1 MKEQVKLKRTLGLWS
16 SLAMVIG
23 TVIGS
28 GIFFKQASVLDY
40 SHSTTMALL
49 AWLFGGLLTLASGLT
64 IAEIGA
70 QMPHTG
76 GLYVYME
83 KIYGKLWGFLSGW
96 MQIIIYGPA
105 MIAAL
110 GSYLAILLVAFFGL
124 SSSWQHPLAIL
135 SVALITFF
143 NLLSNRYGA
152 AFQILT
158 TIGKFIPIIAIIIFG
173 LFFGDHNALG
183 NVAAQAS
190 TGATGNFGVAI
201 LATLFAYDG
210 WILLANMGG
219 EIKNPQKLLPL
230 AIIWGLV
237 IVLLAYVLV
246 TWGVFSVLSA
256 DQIHQF
262 GENTTPHFATI
273 AFGSL
278 GGKLLSIGIIIS
290 IAGCLNGKVMSF
302 PRIMYAMAKN
312 NDLPFSKQLSYLN
325 AKTRSPMVSTLTIF
339 AIAVLMILT
348 VNADRLTELCIF
360 TVYCFYVMAFFG
372 LFKLR
377 LIRPQ
382 LPRPFSVP
390 LYPWIPIIAI
400 GGAIFVLIS
409 EIISDTQG
417 VFVSLI
423 IVVVG
428 IPIYF
433 YKNKFRNDNHLQH

>member
-1 MKEQVKLKRTLGLWS
+1 MKQQAQLKRSLGLWS
-16 SLAMVIG
+16 SLALVIG

-49 AWLFGGLLTLASGLT
+49 AWIFGGLLTLASGLT

-76 GLYVYME
+76 GLYFYME

-96 MQIIIYGPA
+96 MQIIVYGPA

-110 GSYLAILLVAFFGL
+110 GSYLAVLLVAFFDL
-124 SSSWQHPLAIL
+124 PNSWEHPLAIF
-135 SVALITFF
+135 SVALITIF

-183 NVAAQAS
+183 NVVSQS
-190 TGATGNFGVAI
+190 SSSSTGNFGVAI

-237 IVLLAYVLV
+237 IVLVAYILV
-246 TWGVFSVLSA
+246 TWGIFSVLTA

-262 GENTTPHFATI
+262 GEDAAPHFASI
-273 AFGSL
+273 AFGNL
-278 GGKLLSIGIIIS
+278 GGKLLNIGIIIS
-290 IAGCLNGKVMSF
+290 IAGCLNGKIMSF

-312 NDLPFSKQLSYLN
+312 DDLPFSKKLAYVN
-325 AKTRSPMVSTLTIF
+325 AKTHSPMIATLVIF
-339 AIAVLMILT
+339 CIAVLMILS

-360 TVYCFYVMAFFG
+360 TVYCFYVIAFCG

-377 LIRPQ
+377 LVHPQ
-382 LPRPFSVP
+382 RPRPFSVP
-390 LYPWIPIIAI
+390 LYPWIPLIAI

-417 VFVSLI
+417 VLVSLI
-423 IVVVG
+423 IVIVG

-433 YKNKFRNDNHLQH
+433 YKNRPER